1 MSKLS
6 SDANIKAGSIRDIGR
21 ELSTVKTRVKL
32 AFIYDANIP
41 EEAVNDCQ
49 SSMLEAGFDVAK
61 IEIAGGEGCK
71 SIEKYQMLISFL
83 IEEEISRD
91 DMIVVMGG
99 GALCDLAGFV
109 AASYLRGIDYAQ
121 IPSTLL
127 AMVDS
132 SIGGKTGINI
142 DKGKNLI
149 GAFHTPRLVFRDIK
163 LLRSLDPA
171 VFWDGF
177 GEVIKYAML
186 SKPVYELVA
195 GQADADLDL
204 EAVISE
210 CARFKYEIIM
220 EDFED
225 RGIRKTLNFGHTL
238 GHAIEKASKYE
249 VSHGMAV
256 VKGMAL
262 MFRIS
267 AGEGWC
273 DESIQEAFLAL
284 IEEYDYDHD
293 IEFGADE
300 LIEYVKADK
309 KRSGNSIDI
318 VIPCEMNECKIK
330 RLLVTELASLIER
343 YLR

>member
-32 AFIYDANIP
+32 AFIYDGNIP
-41 EEAVNDCQ
+41 EEAVKDCQ

-61 IEIAGGEGCK
+61 IKIAGGEGCK
-71 SIEKYQMLISFL
+71 NIEKYQMLISLL
-83 IEEEISRD
+83 IDEEISRD
-91 DMIVVMGG
+91 NMIVVMGG

-109 AASYLRGIDYAQ
+109 AASYLRGIDYVQ

-186 SKPVYELVA
+186 SKAVYELAA
-195 GQADADLDL
+195 GKADTGLDL

-210 CARFKYEIIM
+210 CARFKYEVIR

-225 RGIRKTLNFGHTL
+225 RGLRKTLNFGHTL

-273 DESIQEAFLAL
+273 DESIEEAFLAL
-284 IEEYDYDHD
+284 IDEYGYDASID
-293 IEFGADE
+293 CGVDE

-309 KRSGNSIDI
+309 KRSGDYIDI

-330 RLLVTELASLIER
+330 RLLVTELASLLER

>member
-21 ELSTVKTRVKL
+21 ELSAVKTGVKL
-32 AFIYDANIP
+32 AFIYDGNIP

-61 IEIAGGEGCK
+61 IKIAGGEGCK
-71 SIEKYQMLISFL
+71 NIEKYQMLISLL

-91 DMIVVMGG
+91 DMIVAMGG

-109 AASYLRGIDYAQ
+109 AASYLRGIDYVQ

-149 GAFHTPRLVFRDIK
+149 GAFHTPILVFRDIK

-186 SKPVYELVA
+186 SKAVYELVT
-195 GQADADLDL
+195 GKADAGLDI

-225 RGIRKTLNFGHTL
+225 RGLRKTLNFGHTL

-256 VKGMAL
+256 IKGMAL

-273 DESIQEAFLAL
+273 DESIEEAFIAL
-284 IEEYDYDHD
+284 IDEYDYDASID
-293 IEFGADE
+293 CGVDE

-309 KRSGNSIDI
+309 KRSGDYIDI
-318 VIPCEMNECKIK
+318 VIPCEMNKCKIK
-330 RLLVTELASLIER
+330 RLLVTEFASLVER

>member
-32 AFIYDANIP
+32 AFIYDGNIP

-61 IEIAGGEGCK
+61 IKIAGGEGCK
-71 SIEKYQMLISFL
+71 NIEKYQMLISFL
-83 IEEEISRD
+83 VEEEISRD

-99 GALCDLAGFV
+99 GALCDLVGFV
-109 AASYLRGIDYAQ
+109 AASYLRGIDYVQ

-195 GQADADLDL
+195 GKADAGLDL

-210 CARFKYEIIM
+210 CARFKYEIIS

-225 RGIRKTLNFGHTL
+225 RGLRKTLNFGHTL

-256 VKGMAL
+256 IKGMAL

-284 IEEYDYDHD
+284 IDEYDYDASID
-293 IEFGADE
+293 CGVDE

-309 KRSGNSIDI
+309 KRSGNYIDI
-318 VIPCEMNECKIK
+318 VIPCEMNKCKIK
-330 RLLVTELASLIER
+330 RLLVTELASLVER
-343 YLR
+343 YLK

>member
-21 ELSTVKTRVKL
+21 ELSAVKTGVKL
-32 AFIYDANIP
+32 AFIYDGNIP

-49 SSMLEAGFDVAK
+49 NSMLEAGFDVAK
-61 IEIAGGEGCK
+61 IKIAGGEGCK
-71 SIEKYQMLISFL
+71 SIEKYQMLISLL

-91 DMIVVMGG
+91 DLIVVMGG

-109 AASYLRGIDYAQ
+109 AASYLRGIDYVQ

-142 DKGKNLI
+142 EKGKNLI
-149 GAFHTPRLVFRDIK
+149 GAFHTPRLVFRDTK

-195 GQADADLDL
+195 GQADTGLDL

-210 CARFKYEIIM
+210 CARFKYEVIR

-225 RGIRKTLNFGHTL
+225 RGLRKTLNFGHTL

-256 VKGMAL
+256 VKGMDL

-267 AGEGWC
+267 VGEGWC

-284 IEEYDYDHD
+284 IDEYDYDASID
-293 IEFGADE
+293 CGVDE

-309 KRSGNSIDI
+309 KRSGDYIDI
-318 VIPCEMNECKIK
+318 VIPCEMNKCKIK
-330 RLLVTELASLIER
+330 RLLVTELASLLER